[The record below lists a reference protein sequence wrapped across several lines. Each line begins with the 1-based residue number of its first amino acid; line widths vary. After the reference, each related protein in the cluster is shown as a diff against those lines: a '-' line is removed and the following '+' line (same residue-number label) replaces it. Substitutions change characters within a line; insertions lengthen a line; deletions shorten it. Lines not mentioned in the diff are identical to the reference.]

1 MNKKTIG
8 IIAGAGVLIVGV
20 SLYFL
25 YQQYLKEPV
34 GKGEVSA
41 KTKKNKIIFV
51 R

>member
-1 MNKKTIG
+1 MNKKALILIG
-8 IIAGAGVLIVGV
+8 GGVLVVGV

-41 KTKKNKIIFV
+41 KTKKNKIVIV

>member
-1 MNKKTIG
+1 MNKKVLGGLIIG
-8 IIAGAGVLIVGV
+8 GVIVTGI

-41 KTKKNKIIFV
+41 KTKKNKIVFT